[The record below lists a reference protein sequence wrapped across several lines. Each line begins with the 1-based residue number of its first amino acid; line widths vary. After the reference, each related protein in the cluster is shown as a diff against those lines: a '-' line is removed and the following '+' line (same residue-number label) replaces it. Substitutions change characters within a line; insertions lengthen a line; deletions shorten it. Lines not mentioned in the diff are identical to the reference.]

1 MYLQQYYCFLW
12 LPIRL
17 GSRRKKIARRVVRS
31 HSSPRH
37 DSNAKRASTPG
48 HTEDLYCRRIAFGDP
63 LRRAFSTSSM
73 PLFVKRSFVKRSSRV
88 PALSSVSII
97 FPVTSFPHFQGTSS
111 DPKVLRS
118 PILMSERTLSLP
130 LPLAS
135 TSSSYSLTSQC

>member
-17 GSRRKKIARRVVRS
+17 GSRRKKLPVEWCVVT
-31 HSSPRH
+31 PALGTIP
-37 DSNAKRASTPG
+37 NAKRASTPG

-97 FPVTSFPHFQGTSS
+97 FPVTSFPQFQGTSS

-135 TSSSYSLTSQC
+135 TSSS